1 MGQGAAR
8 RRAAQ
13 GARRRRRR
21 NAIAAQ
27 VIQGTPD
34 ATPAA
39 YFGTIELIALAFAGG
54 MFGLA
59 PWVTRH
65 IKAGA
70 DSESEAALQH

>member
-27 VIQGTPD
+27 VIQGPPD
-34 ATPAA
+34 A
-39 YFGTIELIALAFAGG
+39 YFGTIALIALAFAGG
-54 MFGLA
+54 MFALA